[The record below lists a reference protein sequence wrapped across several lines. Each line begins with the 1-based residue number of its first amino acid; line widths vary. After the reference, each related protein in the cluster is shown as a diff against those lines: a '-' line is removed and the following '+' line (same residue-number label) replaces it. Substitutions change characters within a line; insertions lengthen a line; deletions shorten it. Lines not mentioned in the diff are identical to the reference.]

1 MTRPVI
7 AFITD
12 FGTRDHYAGSMKG
25 VVLSICPEAAI
36 VDITH
41 DIPPHD
47 VLAGA
52 LELVAVY
59 KYFPKGTIFLVV
71 IDPGVGSN
79 RRALVVDTG
88 KFRFVVPD
96 NGLMTLVCRESPPTK
111 IIEVIDQRYT
121 LSTVSKTFEGRDRFA
136 PIAAWVAQGIQL
148 QDLGKSVKDCKKI
161 EIPEVTLLEKSIKGI
176 VLRVDHFGNLVTN
189 INRSNFEKL
198 ASDDSVQVMIEG
210 KSIGPIVNTY
220 SDVNQGQLCALFG
233 STGHLEVAANGVSVV
248 EKFGWSFGTEVCVMK
263 LL

>member
-25 VVLSICPEAAI
+25 VVLSICPEATI

-88 KFRFVVPD
+88 EFRFVVPD

-136 PIAAWVAQGIQL
+136 PVAAWVAQGIQL
-148 QDLGKSVKDCKKI
+148 QDLGKSVKDYKKI
-161 EIPEVTLLEKSIKGI
+161 EIPEVTLLEKSVKGI

-189 INRSNFEKL
+189 IKRSNFEKL
-198 ASDDSVQVMIEG
+198 ASDGPVQVMIDG
-210 KSIGPIVNTY
+210 KFIGPIVNTY
-220 SDVNQGQLCALFG
+220 SDVNKGQLCALFG

>member
-148 QDLGKSVKDCKKI
+148 QDLGKSVKDYKKI
-161 EIPEVTLLEKSIKGI
+161 EVPEVTLLEKSIKGI

>member
-25 VVLSICPEAAI
+25 VVLSICPEATI

-41 DIPPHD
+41 GIPPHD

-88 KFRFVVPD
+88 EFRFVVPD
-96 NGLMTLVCRESPPTK
+96 NGFMTLVCRESPPTK

-136 PIAAWVAQGIQL
+136 PVAAWVAQGIQL
-148 QDLGKSVKDCKKI
+148 QDLGKSVKDYKKI

-198 ASDDSVQVMIEG
+198 ASDGPVQVMIDG
-210 KSIGPIVNTY
+210 KFIGPIVNTY
-220 SDVNQGQLCALFG
+220 SDVNKGQLCALFG
-233 STGHLEVAANGVSVV
+233 STGHLEVAANGASVV

>member
-25 VVLSICPEAAI
+25 VVLSICPEATI

-71 IDPGVGSN
+71 IDPGVGSS

-88 KFRFVVPD
+88 EFRFVVPD
-96 NGLMTLVCRESPPTK
+96 GLMTLVCRESPPTK

-136 PIAAWVAQGIQL
+136 PVAAWVAQGIQL
-148 QDLGKSVKDCKKI
+148 QDLGESVKDYKKI
-161 EIPEVTLLEKSIKGI
+161 EIPEVTLLEKSIKGT

-198 ASDDSVQVMIEG
+198 ASNGPVQVMIDG
-210 KSIGPIVNTY
+210 KSIGPIVSTY
-220 SDVNQGQLCALFG
+220 SDVNKGQLCALFG

-248 EKFGWSFGTEVCVMK
+248 EKFGWSFGTEVSVMK